1 MRTVLRLLGW
11 TMLAAITAWLIWWQ
25 PWRWLPPQWDPW
37 EPLAI
42 EHPMTFVSKWKLG
55 RLADEPERCLDIL
68 QRAPDGAISYT
79 ALEDYTPVAG
89 CPLSNV
95 VRISR
100 TGLTYNSSFTLACP
114 LAVAWVMF
122 ERQQLQPL
130 AEQHLGAR
138 VARVDHFGSFACRN
152 IYNRDNARKS
162 QHASANALDVA
173 AFRTADGRRIS
184 VLDDWDNSRDKTR
197 EDFLR
202 EVHSRACGYFG
213 TVLGPDYN
221 QPHENHFHLEGGS
234 FGICR

>member
-55 RLADEPERCLDIL
+55 RLADEPERCLTYCSAHRTAPSVTPRLKTIPRLPD
-68 QRAPDGAISYT
+68 APDQRGT
-79 ALEDYTPVAG
+79 HQPHRPDLQQQLHPR
-89 CPLSNV
+89 LS
-95 VRISR
+95 
-100 TGLTYNSSFTLACP
+100 

-173 AFRTADGRRIS
+173 PSARPMAG
-184 VLDDWDNSRDKTR
+184 
-197 EDFLR
+197 E
-202 EVHSRACGYFG
+202 
-213 TVLGPDYN
+213 
-221 QPHENHFHLEGGS
+221 
-234 FGICR
+234 

>member
-1 MRTVLRLLGW
+1 
-11 TMLAAITAWLIWWQ
+11 
-25 PWRWLPPQWDPW
+25 
-37 EPLAI
+37 
-42 EHPMTFVSKWKLG
+42 MTFVSKWKLG

-138 VARVDHFGSFACRN
+138 VTRVGHFGSFACRN

-184 VLDDWDNSRDKTR
+184 VLDDWDRSEEHTSELQSR
-197 EDFLR
+197 
-202 EVHSRACGYFG
+202 
-213 TVLGPDYN
+213 
-221 QPHENHFHLEGGS
+221 PHLVCRLLLEKKKKK
-234 FGICR
+234 R